1 MIAIIDYDTGN
12 TRSLKKALDFVGLSS
27 QLTADPAEIQTAD
40 GIILPGV
47 GAFPDAMA
55 KLEERKLVTPILTAA
70 KKGTPLLGI
79 CLGMQLLLD
88 SSEEHTLTKGLGLI
102 PGTVKKIP
110 EEAGFKVPHM
120 GWNQIDVQQENLL
133 TENLNGRYVY
143 FVHSYFAETDSA
155 YISAVAKHSL
165 AVPALIQREN
175 VYGAQFHPEKSD
187 TVGLEILRGFK
198 EVVRCVSTQQLT

>member
-12 TRSLKKALDFVGLSS
+12 IRSLKKALDFVGLQS
-27 QLTADPAEIQTAD
+27 QITADPAKIQTAN

-55 KLEERKLVTPILTAA
+55 KLEERELISPILTAVN
-70 KKGTPLLGI
+70 KGTPLLGI

-88 SSEEHTLTKGLGLI
+88 SSEEHSFTKGLGLI

-110 EEAGFKVPHM
+110 EKPGFKVPHM
-120 GWNQIDVQQENLL
+120 GWNQIEVQKENLL
-133 TENLNGRYVY
+133 TKNLNGRYVY

-155 YISAVAKHSL
+155 YISAVTKHSR

-187 TVGLEILRGFK
+187 EVGLKILQGFK
-198 EVVRCVSTQQLT
+198 EVVQCKSTQQLI